1 MFKLVLR
8 LLLHFFSR
16 IFSTDKLADC
26 FPVSIKCIVKDTQGR
41 YLLLKNE
48 RDIWDFPGGKLL
60 KGQKVIETVKKEVSE
75 ETCLKVEPKNL
86 ILFDNYLVNQVEVV
100 IAIYDST
107 LLSDQP
113 VQLSFEHSDYQ
124 FFSISEINSLNTPA
138 WLNKALLLL

>member
-16 IFSTDKLADC
+16 IFSTDKLADR